1 MKQQGKHRLRR
12 FASRTGLPQWI
23 KKQRK
28 AASGK
33 AWLPKTIK
41 TPDNAI
47 EHDTWVQILEGVW
60 VCRRATSRQE
70 PLSRNRD
77 SEQYIAALRER
88 LYSYIAE

>member
-1 MKQQGKHRLRR
+1 MKQKGKYRQRR
-12 FASRTGLPQWI
+12 SASRTGLPQWI

-28 AASGK
+28 AAFGK
-33 AWLPKTIK
+33 AGLPKTSK
-41 TPDNAI
+41 TPDNTL
-47 EHDTWVQILEGVW
+47 EHDIWVQILEGVW

-70 PLSRNRD
+70 PLSQNRD